1 MAQIAKV
8 GTPSLCSLLPNGA
21 DVLAGLAAGEDLG
34 ALDAC
39 HIAATGLVMKSN
51 GAGAGATPTAAQ
63 TAAANAAAKVHG
75 YAPKAVKSGQAVTLH
90 KNIRAEYGANLTPGT
105 SIYLSAT
112 AGTLSDVATTGGTA
126 PIGFVVSAT
135 RVFLDVSRY

>member
-21 DVLAGLAAGEDLG
+21 DVLAGLTAGEDLG

-39 HIAATGLVMKSN
+39 YIAATGLVMKSN
-51 GAGAGATPTAAQ
+51 GT
-63 TAAANAAAKVHG
+63 AANAAAKVHG
-75 YAPKAVKSGQAVTLH
+75 YAPKPTKSGQAVTLH
-90 KNIRAEYGANLTPGT
+90 KNIRAEYGANLTPGAPV
-105 SIYLSAT
+105 YLSAT
-112 AGTLSDVATTGGTA
+112 AGTLSDTATAGGTA